1 MRQLLRVCLRRFLGF
16 KTMSRRDLL
25 PAAGPVMPVRQA
37 LYRAARD
44 YCGGINALA
53 LHLRRDASDLGK
65 RLSPAEPRPL
75 HPELIEEILAET
87 RDPRLLAALVRPA
100 GAVAY
105 VPRPVPATADALQGL
120 GDMLQAKGRFVCSLR
135 DGLADG
141 QWTRTEVETL
151 RYHANQVVAEILGI
165 VAGAELA
172 CVEVDRG

>member
-1 MRQLLRVCLRRFLGF
+1 MGQVVPVCLRRFRGI

-25 PAAGPVMPVRQA
+25 PAAGPVLPVRHA

-44 YCGGINALA
+44 YTGGINALA
-53 LHLRRDASDLGK
+53 IHLRRDASDLGK
-65 RLSPAEPRPL
+65 RLSPADPRPL
-75 HPELIEEILAET
+75 HPELIEDILAET

-141 QWTRTEVETL
+141 QWSRGEVEEL
-151 RYHANQVVAEILGI
+151 RYHANQVVAEVLGI

-172 CVEVDRG
+172 CEEVERG